1 MMLRP
6 EDMFGP
12 AADPYDP
19 LVNGSGMDREIVVW
33 VDEDRDVVALLSA
46 QNGDWPRLERLS
58 AVVARIERDGMILE
72 PAERLSPSWL
82 TRKVGDEERK
92 KRDARMEVI
101 RPLIDASPAI
111 FDPLE
116 RGRLIAGA
124 MRRTGR
130 ARNSIKKWLLR
141 YYANG
146 RCANA
151 LLDRYEGCGHRRP
164 GTTREGWRKLGRPS
178 QGLEGFPENV
188 TPALAREFAAA
199 TDREVKFVGEAFRI
213 SGAYERWKTESC
225 HVQVEVDGVRTTRLH
240 ERYDTKAPATYAQFL
255 YWYRNDGR
263 HEKTSRKVLGTPIYE
278 KDNRAIR
285 STSTNETWGPG
296 ARFQIDAT
304 VVNFGVTSRTNKNVL
319 LGRPYLYFVR
329 DVWSRMIVGYYL
341 GLQAPSQITA
351 ALALLNAFTP
361 KDAVLKSFG
370 FDPEVD
376 RWPSEHVCASLL
388 HDGGELTGHWGDWL
402 VGRLAITFEQTSG
415 ERGDLKGAVESL
427 FQWADVE
434 WSRTTKGRIS
444 PPRYRSKAK
453 RNADL
458 AAVAAGQLDSIWEFE
473 RKVIQ
478 FILDFNN
485 DHVLTGYDA
494 DPDML
499 AAGVARVPTDMF
511 EWGIANRGAPKRW
524 DPEQVQFHM
533 MPRER
538 ARVYPDGIHFEG
550 RVFTTRE
557 LEPLQA
563 EANRSGR
570 TLPVEISYDLSG
582 QRVLWHTD
590 VPSGFVTCELADCD
604 RAFRGLCF
612 EDGKALEEA
621 RRQAE
626 HVRRVEEDR
635 KRAHKAHEARRERD
649 ARSSVPATDTRTVAQ
664 IRSDNAAARRSERQA
679 ERETAFCDHA
689 SKARDARSEGATIHQ
704 LPASSRP
711 SYSVPDLDEIDDV

>member
-1 MMLRP
+1 MLRP

-19 LVNGSGMDREIVVW
+19 LINGSGMDREIVVW
-33 VDEDRDVVALLSA
+33 VDEDRDVVALMSA
-46 QNGDWPRLERLS
+46 QNDDWPRLERLS
-58 AVVARIERDGMILE
+58 AVIARIERDGMILE
-72 PAERLSPSWL
+72 SAERLSPSWL
-82 TRKVGDEERK
+82 TRKIDKKERE

-116 RGRLIAGA
+116 RGKLIAKA
-124 MRRTGR
+124 MRQSGR

-141 YYANG
+141 FYANG

-151 LLDRYEGCGHRRP
+151 LLDRYEGCGHRRA
-164 GTTREGWRKLGRPS
+164 GHTRDDWKKLGRPS
-178 QGLEGFPENV
+178 QRSGVRPENV
-188 TPALAREFAAA
+188 TPALAKEFATA
-199 TDREVKFVGEAFRI
+199 TDREVKFTGEAFKI
-213 SGAYERWKTESC
+213 SGAYERWKTEAC

-240 ERYDTKAPATYAQFL
+240 ERYETKAPATYAQFL

-285 STSTNETWGPG
+285 STSTYETWGPG

-304 VVNFGVTSRTNKNVL
+304 VVNFGVTSKTNKNVL

-361 KDAVLKSFG
+361 KDEVLKEFG
-370 FDPEVD
+370 FDPQVD
-376 RWPSEHVCASLL
+376 RWPSAHVCGSLL

-402 VGRLAITFEQTSG
+402 VGRLAITFEQTSA

-434 WSRTTKGRIS
+434 WSRTTKGRI
-444 PPRYRSKAK
+444 PPSRYRSKAK

-458 AAVAAGQLDSIWEFE
+458 AAAAAGQLDTIWEFE

-478 FILDFNN
+478 FILGFNN

-499 AAGVARVPTDMF
+499 AAGVARVPSDMF
-511 EWGIANRGAPKRW
+511 EWGIANRGAPRRW
-524 DPEQVQFHM
+524 DPEQVRFHM
-533 MPRER
+533 MPRAR
-538 ARVYPDGIHFEG
+538 ARVYSDGIHFEG

-570 TLPVEISYDLSG
+570 TRPVEISYDLSG

-590 VPSGFVTCELADCD
+590 APSGFVTCELADRD
-604 RAFRGLCF
+604 RSLRGLRF
-612 EDGKALEEA
+612 EDGRALEEA
-621 RRQAE
+621 RRE
-626 HVRRVEEDR
+626 EEEVRRVEEDR
-635 KRAHKAHEARRERD
+635 KRAHKAFEDRRDREG
-649 ARSSVPATDTRTVAQ
+649 RSSGSVTDTRTVVQ
-664 IRSDNAAARRSERQA
+664 IRADNAAGRRAERQA
-679 ERETAFCDHA
+679 EREAAFSLRASDTCD
-689 SKARDARSEGATIHQ
+689 RRSAGATVHK
-704 LPASSRP
+704 LPVSPRP